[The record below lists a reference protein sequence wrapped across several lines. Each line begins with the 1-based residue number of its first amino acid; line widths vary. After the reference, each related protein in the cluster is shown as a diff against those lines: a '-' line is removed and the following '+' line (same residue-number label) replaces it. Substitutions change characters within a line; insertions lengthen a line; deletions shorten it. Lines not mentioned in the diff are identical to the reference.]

1 METIAYSDIIK
12 RVVSYSQRVY
22 SELSSDDS
30 ELIKTYLDIRLK
42 QIWQYFAWP
51 DLTRVEKTD
60 TYASYAPKE
69 NSKAIEFY
77 VTIPFDN
84 KNATVGNGT
93 QISFYINSKEQVDLF
108 HSLALQLGALDEGAP
123 GERYDGEY
131 YAYFRDLDGNKIC
144 GHTYF

>member
-1 METIAYSDIIK
+1 MIGFVMVGTNDLDKAIIFYDTVLKTI
-12 RVVSYSQRVY
+12 
-22 SELSSDDS
+22 
-30 ELIKTYLDIRLK
+30 
-42 QIWQYFAWP
+42 

-69 NSKAIEFY
+69 NSKAVEFY

>member
-1 METIAYSDIIK
+1 MIGFVMVGTNDLDKAIIFYDTVLKTI
-12 RVVSYSQRVY
+12 
-22 SELSSDDS
+22 
-30 ELIKTYLDIRLK
+30 
-42 QIWQYFAWP
+42 

>member
-1 METIAYSDIIK
+1 MIGFVMVGTNDLDKAIIFYDT
-12 RVVSYSQRVY
+12 V
-22 SELSSDDS
+22 
-30 ELIKTYLDIRLK
+30 LK
-42 QIWQYFAWP
+42 AI

>member
-1 METIAYSDIIK
+1 MIGFVMVGTNDLDKAIIFYDT
-12 RVVSYSQRVY
+12 V
-22 SELSSDDS
+22 
-30 ELIKTYLDIRLK
+30 LK
-42 QIWQYFAWP
+42 AI

-93 QISFYINSKEQVDLF
+93 QISFYINSKEQDDLF

-123 GERYDGEY
+123 GERYEGEY